1 MMGDQARTV
10 EEHGEVS
17 CCSCGFGRAFV
28 VVLLGVRMFAG
39 SFLLPHSWVCTGH
52 PWIVSITWGA
62 GHPPGK
68 GGPGH
73 FLQTPLQGTK
83 GVLGVSAG
91 FSEIAMTPASVFFVS
106 KIDFN

>member
-1 MMGDQARTV
+1 MGDQARTV

-17 CCSCGFGRAFV
+17 CCSCGLGRAFV

-52 PWIVSITWGA
+52 PWIVSIIRGA

-83 GVLGVSAG
+83 GVVGVSAG